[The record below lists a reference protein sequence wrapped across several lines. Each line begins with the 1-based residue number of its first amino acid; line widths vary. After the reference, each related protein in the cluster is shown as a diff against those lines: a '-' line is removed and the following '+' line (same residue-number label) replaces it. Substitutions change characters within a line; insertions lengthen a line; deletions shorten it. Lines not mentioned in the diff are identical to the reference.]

1 MARDLNKVML
11 TGHLGADPEMRFTP
25 QGSAVTTFRV
35 ASNRSW
41 KSGDGVQHDDT
52 EWFRIVAWDK
62 LAEICNE
69 YLKKGTRVYIEGR
82 LQTRSWEDRNTGEK
96 RYMTEVIAQDM
107 IILTPK
113 GDRVPPVEADDLD
126 AQAVGSGVRRAPA
139 PVAPSEAAPN
149 GPARSGA
156 PRVPGRNIPQ
166 PVESEDDLPF

>member
-1 MARDLNKVML
+1 MFH
-11 TGHLGADPEMRFTP
+11 T
-25 QGSAVTTFRV
+25 
-35 ASNRSW
+35 
-41 KSGDGVQHDDT
+41 
-52 EWFRIVAWDK
+52 
-62 LAEICNE
+62 
-69 YLKKGTRVYIEGR
+69 
-82 LQTRSWEDRNTGEK
+82 NTGEK